1 LKKFEMDVDVE
12 EWKKTESEEAGF
24 AKIYRLGPC

>member
-1 LKKFEMDVDVE
+1 LKKFEMDVE
-12 EWKKTESEEAGF
+12 EWKKIESEEAGF